1 LFLFY
6 SKHKN
11 KVFVIKLGEKTKQ
24 NMYLQR
30 TTLKKSRNQHTTIF
44 RMMQH
49 QLLPTKKTKQKLKLI
64 NT

>member
-30 TTLKKSRNQHTTIF
+30 TTLKKIKEPAHHDFSHDAASAFANQEN
-44 RMMQH
+44 
-49 QLLPTKKTKQKLKLI
+49 KTKAEAH
-64 NT
+64 